1 MRGFSLSCDFF
12 LLGGINFFGSLIL
25 LILFSLVPMGLWL
38 GLWETA
44 NAVWQFL
51 FLLFFLG
58 LLFDIV
64 PAFFETIRKKHPK
77 LTVVFESFGWVPYV
91 YIVAFTTLAGL
102 DILGQFRMQFTT
114 VGMWLTVIIPIVIS
128 LLILFGSYKAVS
140 KQSAKKI
147 VAAKSEVK
155 VVAKPAKKRKTA
167 KKKVA
172 KKKVTKV
179 AAKVV
184 AEGAKVAKK
193 AAPKKAAPKK
203 TAAKKATPKKA
214 AAKKATPKKTA
225 AKKAVKKVAAKKKK
239 ATKTKS
245 KKK

>member
-25 LILFSLVPMGLWL
+25 LVLFSLIPM

-64 PAFFETIRKKHPK
+64 PAFLEKIRRKHPR

-140 KQSAKKI
+140 KRNPKKT
-147 VAAKSEVK
+147 VAAQSEVK
-155 VVAKPAKKRKTA
+155 VVAKPMKKRKTA

-172 KKKVTKV
+172 KKKVTK
-179 AAKVV
+179 ATAKVV
-184 AEGAKVAKK
+184 SEGAKVAKK
-193 AAPKKAAPKK
+193 AAPKKAA
-203 TAAKKATPKKA
+203 TKKA
-214 AAKKATPKKTA
+214 ASKKTT

>member
-44 NAVWQFL
+44 NAIWQFL

-77 LTVVFESFGWVPYV
+77 LTVAFESFGWVPYV

-140 KQSAKKI
+140 KQSPKK
-147 VAAKSEVK
+147 VALAKSEIK
-155 VVAKPAKKRKTA
+155 VVAKSMKKRKTA

-172 KKKVTKV
+172 KKKATKV
-179 AAKVV
+179 TAKVV
-184 AEGAKVAKK
+184 SEGTKVAKK
-193 AAPKKAAPKK
+193 AAPKKAAAKKAAPKK
-203 TAAKKATPKKA
+203 TAAKKA
-214 AAKKATPKKTA
+214 
-225 AKKAVKKVAAKKKK
+225 VKKVVAKKKK

>member
-12 LLGGINFFGSLIL
+12 LLGGINFFGSLVL
-25 LILFSLVPMGLWL
+25 LVLFSLIPL

-44 NAVWQFL
+44 NAIWQFL

-64 PAFFETIRKKHPK
+64 PAFFEKIRKEHPG

-102 DILGQFRMQFTT
+102 DILGQFRMQFST
-114 VGMWLTVIIPIVIS
+114 VGMWLTVLIPVIIS
-128 LLILFGSYKAVS
+128 LVILLGSSKPASKVS
-140 KQSAKKI
+140 TKKV
-147 VAAKSEVK
+147 VAAKDEIEV
-155 VVAKPAKKRKTA
+155 VVKPVRKKKTTKRKA
-167 KKKVA
+167 VKKKVA
-172 KKKVTKV
+172 KASVGETPKKAKVTKKP
-179 AAKVV
+179 A
-184 AEGAKVAKK
+184 AKK
-193 AAPKKAAPKK
+193 AAP
-203 TAAKKATPKKA
+203 
-214 AAKKATPKKTA
+214 
-225 AKKAVKKVAAKKKK
+225 KKAVKKVAAKKKK

>member
-25 LILFSLVPMGLWL
+25 LILFSLIPM

-64 PAFFETIRKKHPK
+64 PVFLEKIRRKHPK

-140 KQSAKKI
+140 KPSPKKAI
-147 VAAKSEVK
+147 PAQSEVK
-155 VVAKPAKKRKTA
+155 VVAKSMKKRKTT

-172 KKKVTKV
+172 KKKVTK
-179 AAKVV
+179 ATAKVV
-184 AEGAKVAKK
+184 SEGTKVAKK

-203 TAAKKATPKKA
+203 ASAKKAA
-214 AAKKATPKKTA
+214 PKKTA

-245 KKK
+245 KRK

>member
-12 LLGGINFFGSLIL
+12 LLGGINFFGSLVL
-25 LILFSLVPMGLWL
+25 LVLFSLIPL

-44 NAVWQFL
+44 NAIWQFL

-64 PAFFETIRKKHPK
+64 PTFLERIRKKHPN

-102 DILGQFRMQFTT
+102 DILGQFRMQFSA
-114 VGMWLTVIIPIVIS
+114 VGMWLTVLVPVVIS
-128 LLILFGSYKAVS
+128 LVILFGSSKPVS
-140 KQSAKKI
+140 KASPKKV
-147 VAAKSEVK
+147 VAAKDEVEVVVKPVRKKKTAKRKATKKKATK
-155 VVAKPAKKRKTA
+155 VVAKT
-167 KKKVA
+167 
-172 KKKVTKV
+172 TT
-179 AAKVV
+179 
-184 AEGAKVAKK
+184 KK
-193 AAPKKAAPKK
+193 AAP
-203 TAAKKATPKKA
+203 
-214 AAKKATPKKTA
+214 
-225 AKKAVKKVAAKKKK
+225 KKAVKKVAAKKKK

>member
-25 LILFSLVPMGLWL
+25 LILFSFIPL
-38 GLWETA
+38 GLWETT

-64 PAFFETIRKKHPK
+64 PVFLEKIRKEHPQ

-128 LLILFGSYKAVS
+128 LLILFGSYKAFS
-140 KQSAKKI
+140 KRSAKKI
-147 VAAKSEVK
+147 ALAKSEVK
-155 VVAKPAKKRKTA
+155 VVTKPAKKRKSA
-167 KKKVA
+167 KKKAA

-179 AAKVV
+179 AVKVA
-184 AEGAKVAKK
+184 AEGTKVAKK

-203 TAAKKATPKKA
+203 AVAKKAA
-214 AAKKATPKKTA
+214 PKKTT

>member
-25 LILFSLVPMGLWL
+25 LVLFSFIPL
-38 GLWETA
+38 GLWETT

-64 PAFFETIRKKHPK
+64 PVFLEKIRKEHPQ

-140 KQSAKKI
+140 KPSPKK
-147 VAAKSEVK
+147 APLLQSEVK
-155 VVAKPAKKRKTA
+155 VVAKPAKKRKSA

-172 KKKVTKV
+172 KKKATK
-179 AAKVV
+179 ATAKVV
-184 AEGAKVAKK
+184 SEGVKVAKK
-193 AAPKKAAPKK
+193 AAPKKAA
-203 TAAKKATPKKA
+203 AKKAA
-214 AAKKATPKKTA
+214 PKKTA

>member
-12 LLGGINFFGSLIL
+12 LLGGINFFGSLVL
-25 LILFSLVPMGLWL
+25 LVLFSLIPL

-44 NAVWQFL
+44 NAIWQFL

-64 PAFFETIRKKHPK
+64 PTFLERIRKKHPN

-102 DILGQFRMQFTT
+102 DILGQFRMQFST
-114 VGMWLTVIIPIVIS
+114 VGMWLTVLVPVVIS
-128 LLILFGSYKAVS
+128 LVILFGSSKPVS
-140 KQSAKKI
+140 KASPKKV
-147 VAAKSEVK
+147 VAAKDEVEVVVKPVRKKKTAKRKATKKKATK
-155 VVAKPAKKRKTA
+155 VVAKAT
-167 KKKVA
+167 
-172 KKKVTKV
+172 T
-179 AAKVV
+179 
-184 AEGAKVAKK
+184 KK
-193 AAPKKAAPKK
+193 AAPKKA
-203 TAAKKATPKKA
+203 
-214 AAKKATPKKTA
+214 
-225 AKKAVKKVAAKKKK
+225 VKRVAAKKKK

>member
-12 LLGGINFFGSLIL
+12 LLGGINFFGSLVL
-25 LILFSLVPMGLWL
+25 LVLFSLIPL

-44 NAVWQFL
+44 NAIWQFL

-64 PAFFETIRKKHPK
+64 PTFLERIRKKHPN

-102 DILGQFRMQFTT
+102 DILGQFRMQFSA
-114 VGMWLTVIIPIVIS
+114 VGMWLTVLVPVVIS
-128 LLILFGSYKAVS
+128 LVILFGSSKPVS
-140 KQSAKKI
+140 KAGPKKV
-147 VAAKSEVK
+147 VAAKDEVEVVVKPVRKKKTAKRKATKKKATK
-155 VVAKPAKKRKTA
+155 VVAKAT
-167 KKKVA
+167 
-172 KKKVTKV
+172 T
-179 AAKVV
+179 
-184 AEGAKVAKK
+184 KK
-193 AAPKKAAPKK
+193 AAP
-203 TAAKKATPKKA
+203 
-214 AAKKATPKKTA
+214 
-225 AKKAVKKVAAKKKK
+225 KKAVKKVAAKKKK